1 MATIRTKSF
10 CSLILLFYAC
20 TARPTYDDL
29 CDDSCRCSKD
39 FMDCSGA
46 NLLVIPKVPPSI
58 KFIDLSG
65 NRLRSITSLPSVAV
79 LRHLNLSHNQLSHI
93 EPTSF
98 QRLNNLETL
107 DLSFNSLTTLH
118 PGLLSGLYSLKN
130 VNLSHNT
137 LQSEDVWLQATSF
150 RKLDI
155 DILDLSFNRLT
166 KLSRDLIGF
175 FSNVKTLRLG
185 GNKFDFLDPTPL
197 SEFMESLK
205 RTKYEF
211 SFFIDGNE
219 GELKFEDFFFKGLQM
234 KALNLR
240 GSHVTDL
247 KFMEEVV
254 ALNLDLSD
262 NPLYIKTLKVNRH
275 LGRTCEE
282 LYLSNIGLQTK
293 DISFLSSFTNLK
305 VLDLSRNNLYLMDG
319 QATIN
324 MPFLHTLDL
333 SQNSDL
339 SELSLDFGQ
348 SLSTLE
354 RLNLSGCAFERI
366 DPLITSELGSLS
378 VLDLS
383 HNNFQTLPDVYANI
397 FETVRSINMSSNP
410 LHCNCEMMWFVNWT
424 KTAKF
429 VRSNVVINDFYC
441 ASPVQR
447 YIKDMTLTDFK
458 CREPNIFN
466 ITRNMTYPEG
476 TNDVMFHCRAEA
488 DPPPTLTWTSPFG
501 SKQSNTPSAN
511 RTRYTMFSYM
521 KLSSLKKSEHEGW
534 YECSA
539 ENQLGR
545 SVGRTYLKVLRP
557 DEIEV
562 FVPTLEE
569 TTEFPHV
576 SPTGSSFKDDGET
589 KPSTSIE
596 HIVENSTS
604 VHRFPTTSQ
613 FLTSPKVETKF
624 NFTDPVVPAISFKPF
639 IETSTVSSTTSST
652 SKLATIPITTTT
664 SPTTTTTTS
673 TTTSTT
679 QPPTT
684 TKAKTTKFEPT
695 KPKFIQPFTEAR
707 PVRTSAPE
715 TTRKAFQPL
724 TTPEMTSEDPPVPRN
739 ISDESSKNLMS
750 SFENR
755 VAIFVAVG
763 ILCLLATLLIGV
775 LAVVLVRKRHRRRKY
790 LLDKKNAFLRSYSSN
805 GSHSR
810 RHRSNSGVM
819 TTPLNSTLERPR
831 NGFDILLAKEKGL
844 S

>member
-1 MATIRTKSF
+1 MATERTKSF
-10 CSLILLFYAC
+10 CLLIFLFYAC
-20 TARPTYDDL
+20 TARPTSDDL
-29 CDDSCRCSKD
+29 CDDSCRCLKD
-39 FMDCSGA
+39 FMDCTGA
-46 NLLVIPKVPPSI
+46 NLHAIPKVPPSI
-58 KFIDLSG
+58 KFLDLSG
-65 NRLRSITSLPSVAV
+65 NSLRSITSLPSVAV

-98 QRLNNLETL
+98 QRLNNLEAL

-130 VNLSHNT
+130 VNLSHNS
-137 LQSEDVWLQATSF
+137 LQSEDVWHRATSF

-185 GNKFDFLDPTPL
+185 GNEFNFLDPTPL
-197 SEFMESLK
+197 SEFMENLK
-205 RTKYEF
+205 RTKYEI
-211 SFFIDGNE
+211 SFFIDGNV

-293 DISFLSSFTNLK
+293 DIAFLSSFTNLK

-348 SLSTLE
+348 SLNTLE

-378 VLDLS
+378 ALDLS
-383 HNNFQTLPDVYANI
+383 HNNFQTLPDIYANI

-424 KTAKF
+424 RTEKF
-429 VRSNVVINDFYC
+429 LRSNVVISDFVC
-441 ASPVQR
+441 ASPVSR
-447 YIKDMTLTDFK
+447 LIKDMTLMDFK

-466 ITRNMTYPEG
+466 ITQNITYPEG

-545 SVGRTYLKVLRP
+545 AVGRTYLKVLRP

-562 FVPTLEE
+562 LIPSFDE

-576 SPTGSSFKDDGET
+576 PLTGSSFEVDFEET
-589 KPSTSIE
+589 KPSTATKR
-596 HIVENSTS
+596 IVENSTS
-604 VHRFPTTSQ
+604 AHHFPTTSQ

-624 NFTDPVVPAISFKPF
+624 NFTDPGVPAASLKPIIQTSIS
-639 IETSTVSSTTSST
+639 SSTTSST
-652 SKLATIPITTTT
+652 SKPTTISTTTT
-664 SPTTTTTTS
+664 TPPTTTTTTS
-673 TTTSTT
+673 PATTQPSTTTTKIKTTTSE
-679 QPPTT
+679 Q
-684 TKAKTTKFEPT
+684 AR
-695 KPKFIQPFTEAR
+695 PKFIHPIQ
-707 PVRTSAPE
+707 TSTPE
-715 TTRKAFQPL
+715 TTGKPFRPL
-724 TTPEMTSEDPPVPRN
+724 TTPEILTSGEPASPRN
-739 ISDESSKNLMS
+739 VSDEPSKNLMS

-755 VAIFVAVG
+755 VAIFVAIG

-775 LAVVLVRKRHRRRKY
+775 LAVVVVRKRHRRRKY